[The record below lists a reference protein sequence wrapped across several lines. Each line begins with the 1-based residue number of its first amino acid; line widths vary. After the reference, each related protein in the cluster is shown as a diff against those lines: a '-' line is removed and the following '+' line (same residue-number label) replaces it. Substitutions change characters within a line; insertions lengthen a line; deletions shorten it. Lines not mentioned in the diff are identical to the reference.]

1 MAINLYD
8 TRTLLAAKEVLAP
21 QATFLRDRYFPT
33 AAEDIFD
40 SEKVNI
46 DYEDE
51 QNNKIAPAVLPEK
64 GGIPVDRRGFE
75 THEVEPALIAPERT
89 LTAKAL
95 EKRLAGEVIG
105 GTLSPTEREARI
117 LAKDIQDL
125 TRMIDLREEMMAAST
140 LINNEYTLKQY
151 ADKYGSSEY
160 IEKNIKFFSEGSN
173 PAVYT
178 PDNPWTTSSTAI
190 ISDLAAMADRLT
202 SRGLAAT
209 DVIVSGDVADVMLA
223 NTNIQKLLDNRRFEL
238 GQVNP
243 QSLPNGAALIMVLN
257 VKGLIMNV
265 FSYTFSYTD
274 ESNTSK
280 LFIPSG
286 KVIVTAPAIGR
297 TAYGSITQIEESVDD
312 YVTYAGRRVPHVTTN
327 SHDNVRTLTLQAK
340 PVVVPNVKNAAISA
354 TVLS

>member
-8 TRTLLAAKEVLAP
+8 TRTLLAAKDVIAP
-21 QATFLRDRYFPT
+21 KASFLRDRYFPT

-40 SEKVNI
+40 TEKVDI

-64 GGIPVDRRGFE
+64 GGIPVDRRGYE
-75 THEVEPALIAPERT
+75 THELEPALIAPERT
-89 LTAKAL
+89 LTTRNL

-105 GTLSPTEREARI
+105 GVLSPTEREARI
-117 LAKDIQDL
+117 LAKDVSDL
-125 TRMIDLREEMMAAST
+125 GRMIDLREEQMAAAT
-140 LINNEYTLKQY
+140 LLNNEYTLKQF

-160 IEKNIKFFSEGSN
+160 IEKNVKFFTEVSN

-178 PDNPWTTSSTAI
+178 PGANWSTASTAI
-190 ISDLAAMADRLT
+190 ISDLAAMADMLT
-202 SRGLAAT
+202 KRGLPAT

-223 NTNIQKLLDNRRFEL
+223 NTEIQKLLDIRRFEL
-238 GQVNP
+238 GQVKP
-243 QSLPNGAALIMVLN
+243 EELPNGATLIAVLN
-257 VKGLIMNV
+257 VKGHIMNV

-274 ESNTSK
+274 ESGSSK

-286 KVIVTAPAIGR
+286 KVVVTAPAIGR
-297 TAYGSITQIEESVDD
+297 TAYGSITQIEESVGDF
-312 YVTYAGRRVPHVTTN
+312 VTYAGRRVPHVTTN

-340 PVVVPNVKNAAISA
+340 PVVVPNVKNAFVSA
-354 TVLS
+354 TVL

>member
-1 MAINLYD
+1 MSINLYD
-8 TRTLLAAKEVLAP
+8 TRTLLAAKDVIAP
-21 QATFLRDRYFPT
+21 KASFLRDRYFPT

-40 SEKVNI
+40 TEKVNI

-51 QNNKIAPAVLPEK
+51 QSNKIAPAVLPEK
-64 GGIPVDRRGFE
+64 GGIPVDRRGYE
-75 THEVEPALIAPERT
+75 THESEPALIAPERT

-95 EKRLAGEVIG
+95 DKRLAGEVIG
-105 GTLSPTEREARI
+105 GTLTPTEREARI
-117 LAKDIQDL
+117 LAKDVQDL
-125 TRMIDLREEMMAAST
+125 TRMIDIREEQMAASA

-160 IEKNIKFFSEGSN
+160 IEKNVKFFSEGSN

-178 PDNPWTTSSTAI
+178 PGANWSTASTAI
-190 ISDLAAMADRLT
+190 ISDLAAMADMLT
-202 SRGLAAT
+202 KRGLPAT
-209 DVIVSGDVADVMLA
+209 DIIVSGDVADVMLA

-243 QSLPNGAALIMVLN
+243 EALPSGAALIMVLN
-257 VKGLIMNV
+257 VKGRVMNV
-265 FSYTFSYTD
+265 FSYTFEYTD
-274 ESNTSK
+274 ESGSSK

-286 KVIVTAPAIGR
+286 KVIVTAPAMGR
-297 TAYGSITQIEESVDD
+297 TAYGSITQIEESVGD

-327 SHDNVRTLTLQAK
+327 SHDNVRTLTLQSK
-340 PVVVPNVKNAAISA
+340 PVVVPNFKNAAISA